1 MTEATV
7 TTGEGRIIHGRP
19 CVHAQK
25 THQGQV
31 QIDPATG
38 LPKMESYIGV
48 MFPKTDTTLYDCI
61 NLINSWKAAYP
72 AITNLKFIDTD
83 DPTIK
88 QNESYLPN
96 HWVFHFGSI
105 FPITYWRNDNTIIPP
120 VEPEFKGATEMHKGD
135 YVRVKFTPALNLKN
149 PQKPVVYVNPAMICH
164 TRRGEQIIGGEDAAT
179 AFGVTGANAG
189 VAVPASAVPV
199 AGAAPPAAPAPVT
212 TMPAAAPAVPGAV
225 PGVPAI
231 PVAVTPVPVTPAVP
245 GTPAPAVPG
254 TVTTPPPALPSP
266 APGFAEGVPTAVPAV
281 PGVPGVAPVVPVTPA
296 VTTVV
301 PAVVA
306 EPAMTPLA
314 VQQGQT
320 YAGLKGANWTDDMMR
335 ANGYIV

>member
-1 MTEATV
+1 MAEPTV

-25 THQGQV
+25 THLGQV
-31 QIDPATG
+31 QMDPATG

-61 NLINSWKAAYP
+61 NAINAWKVAYP

-83 DPTIK
+83 DPTVK
-88 QNESYLPN
+88 PNENYLPG

-105 FPITYWRNDNTIIPP
+105 FPITYWRNDNTVIPA
-120 VEPEFKGATEMHKGD
+120 VEPDFKGATEMHRGD

-149 PQKPVVYVNPAMICH
+149 PAKPVVYVNPVMICH

-189 VAVPASAVPV
+189 VAVAGAPAPV
-199 AGAAPPAAPAPVT
+199 AGAAPPAAIPV
-212 TMPAAAPAVPGAV
+212 MPAAAPAVPGAV
-225 PGVPAI
+225 PGVPA
-231 PVAVTPVPVTPAVP
+231 VATAAPAVP
-245 GTPAPAVPG
+245 ALPAVPAVPVAGAPAVPG
-254 TVTTPPPALPSP
+254 AVQTPPPALPGPP
-266 APGFAEGVPTAVPAV
+266 APAAGFAAGVVPTVAPAV
-281 PGVPGVAPVVPVTPA
+281 PGVPGVPPAVPAIPVAPVEPV
-296 VTTVV
+296 
-301 PAVVA
+301 
-306 EPAMTPLA
+306 MTALA

-320 YAGLKGANWTDDMMR
+320 YAGLIGGGWTEDMMR